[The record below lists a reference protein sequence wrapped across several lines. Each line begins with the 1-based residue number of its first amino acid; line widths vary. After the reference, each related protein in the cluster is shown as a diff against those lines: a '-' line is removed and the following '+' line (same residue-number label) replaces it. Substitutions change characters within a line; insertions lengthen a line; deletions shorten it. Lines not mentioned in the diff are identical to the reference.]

1 MNMEKTVSVAV
12 TALTMTWLLGAT
24 CFASP
29 TRAQVEGE
37 DNACR
42 AHGITVA
49 YYDDAIMHMTVYLK
63 ILQSV

>member
-1 MNMEKTVSVAV
+1 MKKTLSVTV
-12 TALTMTWLLGAT
+12 TALTLTGVLGAT

-42 AHGITVA
+42 ARGISKV
-49 YYDDAIMHMTVYLK
+49 
-63 ILQSV
+63 SVFDTIER